1 MRARAFALALL
12 ALPAQG
18 RADEL
23 AVATDGGEP
32 GPGAAVKTQVAI
44 GCMRPGARCE
54 DPRSSH
60 EVAGLF
66 GIRGGETS
74 VHGLDA
80 KAGVSLHSVST
91 SYVTSRRGGVSAR
104 AGHFA
109 FIGGGR
115 GGMEGGIGLDVDFEL
130 YHAVGD
136 NHDPFSRLGG
146 RGFLLGNPVFF
157 ASLVEL
163 PQLQLGYQLLK
174 RELHLE
180 LAARGG
186 PVLAGRVNPDDE
198 RRRLGGSFEWG
209 GHLAVGVGPLNL
221 GVELSHVEP
230 GEGDPHGGVDIL
242 SALLCGGARYMG
254 ACFDARLFRAATDRR
269 NEPVQT
275 VLFGVSLGSHT
286 GEPPSGH

>member
-1 MRARAFALALL
+1 MRARAVALALL
-12 ALPAQG
+12 ALST
-18 RADEL
+18 RARGDEL
-23 AVATDGGEP
+23 VVATDGGEP
-32 GPGAAVKTQVAI
+32 GPGAGVKTQVAV

-54 DPRSSH
+54 DPKSSH

-66 GIRGGETS
+66 GIRGGETA
-74 VHGLDA
+74 VHGRDT

-115 GGMEGGIGLDVDFEL
+115 GGMEGGLGLDVGFGL

-136 NHDPFSRLGG
+136 GHGPFSRLGG

-163 PQLQLGYQLLK
+163 PQLQLGYQLL
-174 RELHLE
+174 RRDLHLE
-180 LAARGG
+180 LGARGG

-209 GHLAVGVGPLNL
+209 GHLAVGAGPLNL
-221 GVELSHVEP
+221 GIELSHVEP
-230 GEGDPHGGVDIL
+230 GENDPQGGVDIL
-242 SALLCGGARYMG
+242 SALLCGGAGYLG
-254 ACFDARLFRAATDRR
+254 ACFDARLFRAASEERR
-269 NEPVQT
+269 EPIRT
-275 VLFGVSLGSHT
+275 VLFGVTLGSHT
-286 GEPPSGH
+286 AEPRPGH

>member
-12 ALPAQG
+12 ALSPRAG
-18 RADEL
+18 ADEL
-23 AVATDGGEP
+23 VVATDGGEP
-32 GPGAAVKTQVAI
+32 GPGAAVKTEVAI

-74 VHGLDA
+74 VHGLDT
-80 KAGVSLHSVST
+80 KAGVSLHSVSS
-91 SYVTSRRGGVSAR
+91 SYATSRRGGVSAR
-104 AGHFA
+104 ASHFA

-115 GGMEGGIGLDVDFEL
+115 GGMEGGIGLDVGFGL
-130 YHAVGD
+130 YHPVGSE
-136 NHDPFSRLGG
+136 HGPFSRLGG

-163 PQLQLGYQLLK
+163 PQLQLGYQFLK
-174 RELHLE
+174 RDLYLE

-186 PVLAGRVNPDDE
+186 PVLAGRVNPDDQ

-209 GHLAVGVGPLNL
+209 GHLAVGAGPLNL
-221 GVELSHVEP
+221 GIELGHVEP
-230 GEGDPHGGVDIL
+230 GEDDPHGGVDIL
-242 SALLCGGARYMG
+242 SALLCGGARYLG
-254 ACFDARLFRAATDRR
+254 ACFDARVFRAATRERR
-269 NEPVQT
+269 EPVRT
-275 VLFGVSLGSHT
+275 VLLGVTLGSHT
-286 GEPPSGH
+286 AEPRGAH